1 MTSILEK
8 AIDKQIVSSNAEK
21 NVITY
26 NCKLPLFIKEIKYK
40 DNKERQFILNRI
52 KKIQK
57 ELNIKI
63 LDSFEQQEK
72 IYILFYENKEIMD
85 DLFDLPSN
93 YEDINLEGY
102 LEGHSAPI
110 KKKEINTILSKEKSL
125 CKIINEN
132 IKGTGFFCRMNI
144 DEIPIKL
151 ALFTNNHLLDGNCI
165 KTGKKIIIEHIN
177 FDKLKILDITKDR
190 RTFTNEELDYTC
202 IEIFENDNIFKHNE
216 LEELFMIDQNNLKED
231 VSHLLNKDI
240 LLLQYPMGNEFSFSV
255 GKIDYIDNANIRHTA
270 STNEGSSGSPL
281 LKRNDY
287 SIIGIH
293 FGSKMKKKNKEL
305 AEYNASRNISAIIKD
320 LKIRIGDKIRLGDK
334 IIIDDKFRNEEKKR
348 EELLEEYKKVDK
360 LGLIKYKSKNF
371 ILLNTIDFKCSFS
384 FSDKFTNH
392 AVSIMV
398 KAIKKIDIKS
408 QYEGFQIYGIIDNK
422 VIGVIEGPPKTS
434 FENGFFLFEMIV
446 NNVSHLESDKERN
459 KFYFKTKIFHPNFG
473 TDGLL
478 CKTDLPMPIDK
489 TIIAVQS
496 LLDDPNPDEWYNI
509 VAAELYKKNRKE
521 YEETVKRYTSQYAS
535 FINLQNELSKY
546 NLNFKHIEEKK

>member
-1 MTSILEK
+1 
-8 AIDKQIVSSNAEK
+8 
-21 NVITY
+21 
-26 NCKLPLFIKEIKYK
+26 
-40 DNKERQFILNRI
+40 
-52 KKIQK
+52 
-57 ELNIKI
+57 
-63 LDSFEQQEK
+63 
-72 IYILFYENKEIMD
+72 
-85 DLFDLPSN
+85 
-93 YEDINLEGY
+93 
-102 LEGHSAPI
+102 
-110 KKKEINTILSKEKSL
+110 
-125 CKIINEN
+125 
-132 IKGTGFFCRMNI
+132 
-144 DEIPIKL
+144 
-151 ALFTNNHLLDGNCI
+151 
-165 KTGKKIIIEHIN
+165 
-177 FDKLKILDITKDR
+177 
-190 RTFTNEELDYTC
+190 
-202 IEIFENDNIFKHNE
+202 
-216 LEELFMIDQNNLKED
+216 MIDQNNLKED

-293 FGSKMKKKNKEL
+293 FGSKMKKNEEL

-348 EELLEEYKKVDK
+348 EELLEEYKKIDK

-371 ILLNTIDFKCSFS
+371 ILLNTIDFKCSIS
-384 FSDKFTNH
+384 ISDKAHNDMISKMT
-392 AVSIMV
+392 

-408 QYEGFQIYGIIDNK
+408 QYEGFQIYEIIDNK

-478 CKTDLPMPIDK
+478 CKTDLPHLPIPFIDK
-489 TIIAVQS
+489 AIIAVQS
-496 LLDDPNPDEWYNI
+496 LLDDPNPDDWYNI